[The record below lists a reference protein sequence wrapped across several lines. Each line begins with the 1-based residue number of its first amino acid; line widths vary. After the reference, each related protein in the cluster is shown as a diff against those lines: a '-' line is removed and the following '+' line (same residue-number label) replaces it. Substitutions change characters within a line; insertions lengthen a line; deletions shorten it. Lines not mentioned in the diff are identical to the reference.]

1 MSDLILNIAQKPT
14 ARRMIKRLRLPI
26 PMPQKIRRADGA
38 WSERPLNDQRIL
50 LAPQKSALGERIPQ
64 LLAAA
69 GANVVSQE
77 SAGED
82 RVVARDRIGAGE
94 RVDAEEHVA
103 RGFSLE
109 GLFMKVGSTIDPGF
123 RG

>member
-50 LAPQKSALGERIPQ
+50 LAPQKSALGERNSDHDCVPVIPWPGSWMLQ
-64 LLAAA
+64 DMAAQTMIQDTTF
-69 GANVVSQE
+69 VT
-77 SAGED
+77 
-82 RVVARDRIGAGE
+82 
-94 RVDAEEHVA
+94 
-103 RGFSLE
+103 
-109 GLFMKVGSTIDPGF
+109 GL
-123 RG
+123 

>member
-50 LAPQKSALGERIPQ
+50 LAPQTSALGERIPQ

-77 SAGED
+77 SAGE
-82 RVVARDRIGAGE
+82 E
-94 RVDAEEHVA
+94 RVDGVRRRRRLQSPRHV
-103 RGFSLE
+103 E
-109 GLFMKVGSTIDPGF
+109 YIYMYYIYI
-123 RG
+123 